1 MTTLEIVGQIADL
14 KESDYKTNLLLASL
28 IELLIEKNLITKSQ
42 LMRKAQLLDLLD
54 EIEVN
59 AKLTKNRR

>member
-28 IELLIEKNLITKSQ
+28 IELLIGKNLITKSQ
-42 LMRKAQLLDLLD
+42 LMQKAQLLDLLD
-54 EIEVN
+54 EIELS
-59 AKLTKNRR
+59 AKLSKK